1 MNIIVVGCGRIGA
14 DLAYRLFKQDY
25 KVTVIDNIPQS
36 FERLNPDFHGRTVE
50 GEALSREVLERANI
64 SQANGLAAVTNS
76 DTLNAVVAHIAR
88 TIYKIPNVVVR
99 NYDPNLRPMLEAFG
113 FQIVSSTAWG
123 AQRTEEL
130 LSSSSHRSVFSPGNG
145 EVEVYELNIPD
156 TWTGRDLSELFN
168 KSNECLPVAL
178 TRAGRSFLPD
188 QETILEAGDVLA
200 ISATSDGISLFTQYP
215 DGKGGLICL

>member
-156 TWTGRDLSELFN
+156 TWSGRELSELFN

-188 QETILEAGDVLA
+188 QVTMLEAGDVLA
-200 ISATSDGISLFTQYP
+200 ISATSDGIVSLRNILMGTEA
-215 DGKGGLICL
+215 

>member
-25 KVTVIDNIPQS
+25 KVTVIDNIPKS

-156 TWTGRDLSELFN
+156 TWSGRELSELFT

-188 QETILEAGDVLA
+188 QVTMLEAGDVLA
-200 ISATSDGISLFTQYP
+200 ISATSDGIVSLRNILMGTEA
-215 DGKGGLICL
+215 

>member
-156 TWTGRDLSELFN
+156 TWSGRELSELFN

-188 QETILEAGDVLA
+188 QVTMLEAGDVLA
-200 ISATSDGISLFTQYP
+200 ISATSDGIVSLRNILM
-215 DGKGGLICL
+215 GKEA